1 MTQRFPLSYFVAN
14 IVNFF
19 RRFVFIWTLIIGAC
33 TSALLSV
40 LYADNK
46 PPANDLGWV
55 ETLEAMREKLKSQG
69 YEQIPQL
76 TSSRMIDV
84 NSSVSFVN
92 TEHEGSSSG
101 TRRAVLI
108 GINYVGTE
116 SELSGCHNDVLN
128 IKRYLM
134 AVHGFEE
141 SNIVLLMDDGKH
153 ILPTRN
159 NIMKAFQDLA
169 QSSRAGDTCVLHYSG
184 HGGNVKD
191 VSGDEPDRRDET
203 LVPLDFDSAGH
214 IIDDD
219 LFKALVVKIPKGA
232 LLMCLMDSCHSGTV
246 LDLPYKFVAD
256 GKQREMTLDAAFK
269 MNHLHRLAST
279 SEKLGLKLK

>member
-1 MTQRFPLSYFVAN
+1 LVQKGLTQRFPLSYFVAN

-184 HGGNVKD
+184 HGGN
-191 VSGDEPDRRDET
+191 
-203 LVPLDFDSAGH
+203 
-214 IIDDD
+214 
-219 LFKALVVKIPKGA
+219 

-279 SEKLGLKLK
+279 SEKVGLKLK